1 MTNNEFRGLKEQI
14 KTSIYDITTEL
25 NGSYSAEHGIG
36 LAKKEELKKYS
47 SQSEIDLMKLI
58 KKSLDPNNIMNPG
71 KVL

>member
-14 KTSIYDITTEL
+14 KTSIYDITMEL